1 MDNCIFCALAE
12 KRLQPWLVMEN
23 ETCLAFL
30 DANPISPYHT
40 LVIPKQ
46 HYVGMLDVPAGTLG
60 DVTDLIRQVCRLYEE
75 KLGIDSFQIFNNTGP
90 HSMQTVF
97 HLHFHILPRFEND
110 AISFNATKQPELVE
124 KYPEMLEKLKLNS
137 WHLPGTLHL
146 ALVPI
151 PALALGSIELPVFF
165 CFLLP
170 VSRFLL

>member
-30 DANPISPYHT
+30 DANPIAPYHT

-46 HYVGMLDVPAGTLG
+46 HYVGMLDVPADILA
-60 DVTDLIRQVCRLYEE
+60 DVTALMHQVCQLYKE

-97 HLHFHILPRFEND
+97 HLHFHILPRSEHD
-110 AISFNATKQPELVE
+110 AISFNATRMPEQVG
-124 KYPEMLEKLKLNS
+124 KYPEMLEKLKLTS
-137 WHLPGTLHL
+137 
-146 ALVPI
+146 
-151 PALALGSIELPVFF
+151 
-165 CFLLP
+165 
-170 VSRFLL
+170 